1 MRRSAKQ
8 ISNRQAGGFSRRCLL
23 LLLSVLLSGW
33 LLPGKGSA
41 QLSEYLQ
48 FHQVYPARDIIVVAG
63 GGAAWKKLWDE
74 ARRLWRA
81 GDYTEAEESYRQ
93 FLGVKD
99 NIAEARWELA
109 QILIGTEQWEKAR
122 HELDLLLEVPPA
134 RLEYLTALGLVLRHL
149 GQFGRA
155 LEVFNKAHNQF
166 PEDFTARV
174 GLTQGLI
181 EVGRKNEA
189 FPLFQEIVSRKPDS
203 RELHLAL
210 ANLAFELRRLETAR
224 QVLVPL
230 ADAKHA
236 ELDTLLMAARVH
248 EGLGREQEAAGYWE
262 RCLALAPGNRE
273 AQGRLALYY
282 ENRGRFEKALVH
294 LLVLLEKNPQNT
306 SLLNR
311 ICRIYVQTDRFA
323 EARPYFERYVKLKPD
338 KATEALPREGDLH
351 SRQDEEQIDFF
362 RRLLAISPNDLGV
375 LNNLAAELEA
385 AGNAAAALFLWENL
399 ARVAPERVE
408 IYRAMAVLLEK
419 MGRRERLMTVL
430 ETIHRLAP
438 GDLE

>member
-48 FHQVYPARDIIVVAG
+48 FHQVYPTRDIIMVAG

-74 ARRLWRA
+74 ARRSWRA

-122 HELDLLLEVPPA
+122 QELDLLVEVPPA

-155 LEVFNKAHNQF
+155 LEVFDKAHALF
-166 PEDFTARV
+166 PDDFTARV
-174 GLTQGLI
+174 GLTQGLV

-189 FPLFQEIVSRKPDS
+189 FPLFQEIVSQKPDS

-210 ANLAFELRRLETAR
+210 ANLAFELGRLETAR
-224 QVLVPL
+224 QLLVPL

-248 EGLGREQEAAGYWE
+248 EGLGREQEAARYWE
-262 RCLALAPGNRE
+262 HCLALAPGNRE

-282 ENRGRFEKALVH
+282 ENRGQLDKALAH

-306 SLLNR
+306 SLLGR
-311 ICRIYVQTDRFA
+311 VCRIYVQNDRFA
-323 EARPYFERYVKLKPD
+323 EARPYFERYVKLKLD
-338 KATEALPREGDLH
+338 TVTEALPRYGNLQ

-362 RRLLAISPNDLGV
+362 RRLLAIYPNNLGA

-399 ARVAPERVE
+399 AQVAPERVE

-419 MGRRERLMTVL
+419 MGRREQLMTVL
-430 ETIHRLAP
+430 ETLHRLAP